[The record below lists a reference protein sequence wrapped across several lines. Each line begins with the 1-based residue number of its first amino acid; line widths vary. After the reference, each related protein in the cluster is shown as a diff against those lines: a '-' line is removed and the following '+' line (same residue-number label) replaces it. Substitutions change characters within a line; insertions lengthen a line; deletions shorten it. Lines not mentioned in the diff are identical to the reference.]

1 MARRMLKA
9 EEGLNLLCRM
19 IAFLIYHK
27 RVISLIHSLSSPG
40 YQTADRLVINGFP
53 KVKRQ
58 ELRTLIKH

>member
-1 MARRMLKA
+1 MLKA
-9 EEGLNLLCRM
+9 EEGLSLLRRI
-19 IAFLIYHK
+19 IAFLVYHK
-27 RVISLIHSLSSPG
+27 TVISLIYNLGSPG

>member
-9 EEGLNLLCRM
+9 EEGLNLLCRI

-27 RVISLIHSLSSPG
+27 TVISLIYSLSSPG